1 MGSLS
6 QRVPNQRIQAEVYK
20 AVAAAQETLE
30 HIILSEEVIAV
41 RKKLRETSA
50 IRK

>member
-1 MGSLS
+1 
-6 QRVPNQRIQAEVYK
+6 VHAEITK

-30 HIILSEEVIAV
+30 HIISSEEVIAV

-50 IRK
+50 LRKLAS